1 MSLEIGDFVIC
12 IVDRIVGTIVF
23 VKIEG
28 EEREGSLILSEVA
41 PGRIRNLR
49 DYVVPKKMIVCKILS
64 ISPNGNIN
72 LSLRRVSE
80 KERKETLNEYKQEKS
95 YLKILKSLLKEKA
108 EKVIEEILKE

>member
-49 DYVVPKKMIVCKILS
+49 DYVVPKKMIVCKVLRVSNDRID
-64 ISPNGNIN
+64 
-72 LSLRRVSE
+72 LSLRRVSPKE
-80 KERKETLNEYKQEKS
+80 KKEVLERFSQEKAYKS
-95 YLKILKSLLKEKA
+95 LFEKILGKDA
-108 EKVIEEILKE
+108 ESAINKIQKN